1 MPKELLTFD
10 IRIDDWNK
18 SVTMIS
24 IDISLDR
31 KETATISFFF
41 FDSRSCNRS
50 ANNLRC
56 RHKTAKRLTLIHAE

>member
-1 MPKELLTFD
+1 MPKEFLTFD

-41 FDSRSCNRS
+41 SIADRVIDWQITY
-50 ANNLRC
+50 
-56 RHKTAKRLTLIHAE
+56 TAAIKPWNV